1 MYLAIYRYLLRFIR
15 AFVFFILTRHFFL
28 YIYKLMKIQNKKMFA
43 SILFVLISFVCV
55 AQSGMP
61 PPPAPPPPPGLPID
75 GGILAGLFIGI
86 VIGVKKLLKR

>member
-1 MYLAIYRYLLRFIR
+1 
-15 AFVFFILTRHFFL
+15 
-28 YIYKLMKIQNKKMFA
+28 MKIQNKKTVA

-55 AQSGMP
+55 AQSVP

-75 GGILAGLFIGI
+75 GGVLAGLFIGI